1 MKDTRGVPIDQRR
14 SHSNKLLGSTVEF
27 CHGVALAAG
36 VVVFVELIAEE
47 TADFSAQFFLDIGT
61 ERIAPLCA
69 ADGIVAIRVLS
80 NLHKLVNYLLI
91 FRPLEM
97 GGRSVTVYPAIL
109 ADLDPLG
116 PLARI
121 DSRP

>member
-1 MKDTRGVPIDQRR
+1 M
-14 SHSNKLLGSTVEF
+14 
-27 CHGVALAAG
+27 
-36 VVVFVELIAEE
+36 ELIAEE
-47 TADFSAQFFLDIGT
+47 TADFSTQFLLDIGT

-69 ADGIVAIRVLS
+69 ADRIVAIRVLS
-80 NLHKLVNYLLI
+80 DLHKLVNDLLI
-91 FRPLEM
+91 FCPLEM
-97 GGRSVTVYPAIL
+97 CGRSVAMYPAIL